1 VALSEEEL
9 DTFRR
14 LETRLGQAR
23 KDHLDARRRPVY
35 GLETLDSYYEG
46 LQRVQQLGMAVPPEL
61 EQFLVIANWCRTCP
75 DAIEERIDL
84 EGFRLPGREEAD
96 KDLWRIWQENELD
109 EESQLAHL
117 DALVF
122 GRSYICVGSGG
133 KGPES
138 GVDEVDRDPA
148 TPLVTVESPF
158 EMFHELDPRTRRVKA
173 AVKVYG
179 SGSDKRGTLY
189 LPNATVWLRWG
200 SGEAGRRGWV
210 EEDRDDHNLGLPPV
224 AVLTNRP
231 RVADRYGVSELVD
244 VIPLADAAARA
255 LTNAQIATEALA
267 VPQRY
272 VLGATK
278 ADFEDPD
285 GNQIPAWEARMGAI
299 WALMN
304 ENAKVGQFTAAD
316 LANFKTIVDHY
327 ATLVA
332 GLKGL
337 PVRYFGQNTANP
349 PSAEGIRADEARI
362 IKTAERRHRAWG
374 GSWELT
380 QRIVRRFIDGDWDPR
395 LKSLETMWRDPA
407 TPTKAQAADFAVKL
421 TQGDRPILPIVAAQ
435 EELGYGPIKRQK
447 LADQFAAQQADPLI
461 QGLLAKVTPP
471 TPAPAPVVPVPP
483 AA

>member
-9 DTFRR
+9 STFRR
-14 LETRLGQAR
+14 LETQLGQAR
-23 KDHLDARRRPVY
+23 KDHLDARGRLVY

-46 LQRVQQLGMAVPPEL
+46 MQRVQQLGMAVPPEL

-75 DAIEERIDL
+75 DAIEERVDL
-84 EGFRLPGREEAD
+84 EGFRLPGEESAD
-96 KDLWRIWQENELD
+96 KELWRIWQENGMD

-122 GRSYICVGSGG
+122 GRSYICVGAGD
-133 KGPES
+133 KGPDAGTGE
-138 GVDEVDRDPA
+138 VVDRDSA
-148 TPLVTVESPF
+148 TPLITVESPF

-173 AVKVYG
+173 AAKVYRDG
-179 SGSDKRGTLY
+179 NDKLGTLY
-189 LPNATVWLRWG
+189 LPNSTIWLRW
-200 SGEAGRRGWV
+200 STGEAGRRGWV
-210 EEDRDDHNLGLPPV
+210 EEDRDDHELGMPPV
-224 AVLTNRP
+224 SVLTNRP
-231 RVADRYGVSELVD
+231 RLTNRYGVSELVD

-272 VLGATK
+272 VLGAK
-278 ADFEDPD
+278 KEDFEDQD
-285 GNQIPAWEARMGAI
+285 GKQIPAWEARMGAI

-337 PVRYFGQNTANP
+337 PVRYFGQNSANP

-362 IKTAERRHRAWG
+362 IKTAERRHRSWG
-374 GSWELT
+374 GAHEQT
-380 QRIVRRFIDGDWDPR
+380 QRIVRRIIDGGWDPK
-395 LKSLETMWRDPA
+395 LKSLETLWRDPA

-421 TQGDRPILPIVAAQ
+421 TQGQRPILPIAAAQ
-435 EELGYGPIKRQK
+435 AELGYGPIAREK
-447 LADQFAAQQADPLI
+447 LAEQFAAQQDDPL
-461 QGLLAKVTPP
+461 LERVARDLAGNPAPAVTPP
-471 TPAPAPVVPVPP
+471 VPG